1 MDQVRELNPLYEAL
15 RWLSDPANWAG
26 NDGIAIRILE
36 HIQISA
42 VAVIAA
48 MVISL
53 PIGMFIG
60 HTKRWVGVAV
70 SIASLGRAL
79 PSFGILAIVFPF
91 TLRYL
96 PGIGYW
102 PTLIALFFLAIPPI
116 LVNCYVGID
125 GSDAD
130 TVEAAKGMGMNDMQ
144 ILLGIEIPMALP
156 LIVAG
161 IRTSTVQVIATA
173 TLGAVVAWG
182 GLGRFIVDGFA
193 QRDPALTIGGAI
205 LVAVLAIATEAGF
218 GLLEKSLARGDR
230 KEAAHQLLSTS

>member
-1 MDQVRELNPLYEAL
+1 MNPLLDAL
-15 RWLSDPANWAG
+15 RWLSDTASWAG
-26 NDGIAIRILE
+26 NDGIAIRLLE
-36 HIQISA
+36 HIHISV
-42 VAVIAA
+42 VAVVAA
-48 MVISL
+48 MIVSL

-60 HTKRWVGVAV
+60 HTKRWAAVAV

-130 TVEAAKGMGMNDMQ
+130 TVEAAKGMGMSDMQ
-144 ILLGIEIPMALP
+144 ILRGIEIPLALP
-156 LIVAG
+156 LMIAG
-161 IRTSTVQVIATA
+161 IRTSAVQVIATA

-193 QRDPALTIGGAI
+193 QRDPALTIGGAM
-205 LVAVLAIATEAGF
+205 LVAMLAVLTESTFAVI
-218 GLLEKSLARGDR
+218 ERSLARRDR
-230 KEAAHQLLSTS
+230 RETAHQLRSAS

>member
-1 MDQVRELNPLYEAL
+1 MSPLIEAL
-15 RWLSDPANWAG
+15 KWLTDPASWSG
-26 NDGIAIRILE
+26 NDGITIRLLE
-36 HIQISA
+36 HIQISVVAVLAATA
-42 VAVIAA
+42 VA
-48 MVISL
+48 L
-53 PIGMFIG
+53 PVGMFIG
-60 HTKRWVGVAV
+60 HTKRWAGIAV

-116 LVNCYVGID
+116 LVNSYVGID
-125 GSDAD
+125 GSDPD
-130 TVEAAKGMGMNDMQ
+130 TVEAARGMGMDHMQ
-144 ILLGIEIPMALP
+144 ILREVEIPVALP
-156 LIVAG
+156 LMIAG
-161 IRTSTVQVIATA
+161 IRTSAVQVIATA

-205 LVAVLAIATEAGF
+205 LVALLAVGTETVF
-218 GLLEKSLARGDR
+218 GLADKYLARGR
-230 KEAAHQLLSTS
+230 KNSVPPRLLSAS